1 MGYPLE
7 TMIITLSFSCSEGTR
22 MDNVYKNIGKHKYA
36 FNLPQVLM
44 LPAMYRPPVGAYGK
58 AET

>member
-1 MGYPLE
+1 
-7 TMIITLSFSCSEGTR
+7 MIITLLSLSDSEGTR